1 MLGPETVRAF
11 PDDCCVCWPLGP
23 IQPETITVRNKILI
37 PSCRLSIYHTM
48 LGQIKRF
55 LIEKFWTPVAN
66 EAVYYNP
73 FNTTVYAVLFGVAA
87 LYLVY
92 PFSKKLGIKFNKEFF
107 KGIAPFV
114 FLGGAAR
121 SLKDINAVN
130 TVLLETPFIYIAL
143 FIFTVT
149 AIKLSQIAGERT
161 DTDYENIL
169 AVTGLI
175 PLALTLSFYTVNNWQ
190 ALGLFLFTVALW
202 ASAGLLALKALKPEL
217 LTPAFTLPIAAHF
230 LDASTTVTALE
241 FGGSEKHVLARF
253 FIENLGPYSM
263 FLMKGLVIIPVVYYI
278 YREIEGEE
286 RNYYLFLIAMLGF
299 AIATRNLI
307 STVALT

>member
-1 MLGPETVRAF
+1 
-11 PDDCCVCWPLGP
+11 
-23 IQPETITVRNKILI
+23 
-37 PSCRLSIYHTM
+37 M

-92 PFSKKLGIKFNKEFF
+92 PLSKKLGIKFNKEFF
-107 KGIAPFV
+107 KGIAPFI

-130 TVLLETPFIYIAL
+130 TVLLETPFIYIVL

-149 AIKLSQIAGERT
+149 AIKLSQIAGEKLET
-161 DTDYENIL
+161 EKWKIL
-169 AVTGLI
+169 ATTGLI
-175 PLALTLSFYTVNNWQ
+175 PLALTLSFYTINNWQ
-190 ALGLFLFTVALW
+190 ALGLFTFTVAIW
-202 ASAGLLALKALKPEL
+202 SSTGFLALKALKPEL
-217 LTPAFTLPIAAHF
+217 LTPAFTLPIAAHL
-230 LDASTTVTALE
+230 LDASTTVTALQ

-278 YREIEGEE
+278 HEEIEGEE

>member
-1 MLGPETVRAF
+1 
-11 PDDCCVCWPLGP
+11 
-23 IQPETITVRNKILI
+23 
-37 PSCRLSIYHTM
+37 M

-55 LIEKFWTPVAN
+55 LVEKFWTPVAN
-66 EAVYYNP
+66 ESVYYNP
-73 FNTTVYAVLFGVAA
+73 FNTTVYAALFGVAA

-92 PFSKKLGIKFNKEFF
+92 PFSKKIGIEFNRDFF

-121 SLKDINAVN
+121 SLKDVNAAN

-143 FIFTVT
+143 FIFTVA
-149 AIKLSQIAGERT
+149 AIKISQIAGERT
-161 DTDYENIL
+161 NNDYEDIL
-169 AVTGLI
+169 AITGLI
-175 PLALTLSFYTVNNWQ
+175 PLGLTLSFYTVNNWQ
-190 ALGLFLFTVALW
+190 ALGLFLFTVAVW
-202 ASAGLLALKALKPEL
+202 ASAGFVALKALKPEL
-217 LTPAFTLPIAAHF
+217 LTPAFALPVAAHF
-230 LDASTTVTALE
+230 FDASTTVTALQ

-253 FIENLGPYSM
+253 FIENFGPYSM

-278 YREIEGEE
+278 YEEVEGEE

>member
-1 MLGPETVRAF
+1 MLGPETVRAC
-11 PDDCCVCWPLGP
+11 PDSCSVCWPLGP
-23 IQPETITVRNKILI
+23 MQPETITVRNKILI
-37 PSCRLSIYHTM
+37 PSSRLSIYYTM

-92 PFSKKLGIKFNKEFF
+92 PLSKKLGIKFNKEFF

-202 ASAGLLALKALKPEL
+202 ASTGLLALKALKPEL

>member
-1 MLGPETVRAF
+1 
-11 PDDCCVCWPLGP
+11 
-23 IQPETITVRNKILI
+23 
-37 PSCRLSIYHTM
+37 M

-55 LIEKFWTPVAN
+55 LVEKFWTPVAN
-66 EAVYYNP
+66 ESVYYNP

-92 PFSKKLGIKFNKEFF
+92 PFSKKIGIKFNRDFF

-121 SLKDINAVN
+121 SLKDVNAVN
-130 TVLLETPFIYIAL
+130 TVLLETPFIYIVL
-143 FIFTVT
+143 FIFTAT
-149 AIKLSQIAGERT
+149 AIKLSQIAEKRVET
-161 DTDYENIL
+161 EQWRIL
-169 AVTGLI
+169 AASGLI
-175 PLALTLSFYTVNNWQ
+175 PLTLTLSFYTVNNWQ
-190 ALGLFLFTVALW
+190 ALGLFAFTVAIW
-202 ASAGLLALKALKPEL
+202 ASSGFLVLKALKPEL

-230 LDASTTVTALE
+230 LDASTTVTALQ

-263 FLMKGLVIIPVVYYI
+263 FIMKGLVIIPVVYYI
-278 YREIEGEE
+278 YENIEGEE

-307 STVALT
+307 STVALS